1 MTIINKNIGILY
13 GGWSDE
19 RIISLESGKSVYD
32 SLKKNNFNVFL
43 FDFNVDNPV
52 LLKKFIIQNNI
63 EIIFNLIHGIGGEDG
78 NVQKYLEDLPVLTI
92 GSDSESSHKS
102 FNKILTKESWIA
114 NNLETPN
121 YLPVNPDIFGN
132 DIKKKLGSK
141 FVLKP
146 VESGS
151 SVGIKILDTNDFAFN
166 DKDLSYS
173 KLCSLM
179 DNNIEPSNYISE
191 E

>member
-1 MTIINKNIGILY
+1 MTIINKNIGVLY

-146 VESGS
+146 VESG
-151 SVGIKILDTNDFAFN
+151 
-166 DKDLSYS
+166 
-173 KLCSLM
+173 
-179 DNNIEPSNYISE
+179 
-191 E
+191 